1 MSEWE
6 RAPSLEPRASS
17 LDYDY
22 DYDYDD
28 DYDYDYEHEH
38 EDEPEGGTEK
48 PSGYEITDLVRH
60 VVQEHAP
67 DGRAGGSRWFLY
79 WLNINRLIDI
89 SRLKHRLA
97 R

>member
-48 PSGYEITDLVRH
+48 PSGYEITDRVLH
-60 VVQEHAP
+60 FVQEHAP
-67 DGRAGGSRWFLY
+67 DGRAEGSL
-79 WLNINRLIDI
+79 
-89 SRLKHRLA
+89 
-97 R
+97 